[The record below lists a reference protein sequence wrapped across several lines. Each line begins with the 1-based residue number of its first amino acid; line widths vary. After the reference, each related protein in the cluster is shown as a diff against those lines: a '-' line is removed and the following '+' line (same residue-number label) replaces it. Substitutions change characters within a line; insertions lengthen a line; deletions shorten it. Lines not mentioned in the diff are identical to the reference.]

1 MPLTNQILVYP
12 IIAEGIDEDSSGFVS
27 VHEVH
32 SGPILV
38 FGLLTVGQVDNF
50 IKSKPRNI
58 NCSVAQWFAL

>member
-32 SGPILV
+32 SGPVLV
-38 FGLLTVGQVDNF
+38 FGLLTVG
-50 IKSKPRNI
+50 
-58 NCSVAQWFAL
+58 